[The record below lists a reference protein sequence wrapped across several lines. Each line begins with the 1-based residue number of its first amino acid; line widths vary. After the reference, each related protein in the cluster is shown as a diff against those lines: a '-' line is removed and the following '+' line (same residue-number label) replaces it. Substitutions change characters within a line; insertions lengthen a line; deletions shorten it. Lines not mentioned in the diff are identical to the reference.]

1 MGMKYLFVL
10 LVVFCIL
17 CPQMVLADTDPY
29 EPFKNAKSVIMK
41 GSSVSGETPYGTA
54 RVITE
59 DGKCYKYLTDK
70 GQFLKYK
77 RCGDEEWKVINHNF
91 ITKK

>member
-1 MGMKYLFVL
+1 MKYLFVL